1 MTRND
6 VCWCGS
12 GRKYKKCHLAFDE
25 RLDGMKFDI
34 FKSQSRPPKNI
45 IKNEQDIEGIRKSG
59 LINNAALDLVGSQM
73 KAGVDTAS
81 LDELAHDFIIKNGG
95 IPACLNY
102 EGYPKSICVSINDV
116 VCHGIPSKKMILK
129 EGDIVNV
136 DITTILDG
144 YYADAS
150 RMFMIGEVTPEARQ
164 LVRVAKEC
172 MELGIA
178 AIKPWGFLGDIGAA
192 VQAHAVAHGYSVVTE
207 LGGHGVG
214 KHFHEEPF
222 VPHVGEA
229 GTGMLLV
236 PGMVLTVEPMI
247 NAGKYKVVVDKKDNW
262 TVTTKDHSLSA
273 QWEKTLLVTETG
285 IEVLAD

>member
-1 MTRND
+1 ME
-6 VCWCGS
+6 
-12 GRKYKKCHLAFDE
+12 KLPH
-25 RLDGMKFDI
+25 
-34 FKSQSRPPKNI
+34 
-45 IKNEQDIEGIRKSG
+45 
-59 LINNAALDLVGSQM
+59 AAQ
-73 KAGVDTAS
+73 
-81 LDELAHDFIIKNGG
+81 
-95 IPACLNY
+95 
-102 EGYPKSICVSINDV
+102 
-116 VCHGIPSKKMILK
+116 
-129 EGDIVNV
+129 
-136 DITTILDG
+136 
-144 YYADAS
+144 
-150 RMFMIGEVTPEARQ
+150 Q

-222 VPHVGEA
+222 VPHVGET

-262 TVTTKDHSLSA
+262 TVTDKGSFAVGPVGKNVAGDRNRN
-273 QWEKTLLVTETG
+273 
-285 IEVLAD
+285 